1 MFWKVKLI
9 QEMIQEMIH
18 EIKVRH
24 MLNSAV
30 TQKEILITIALTKF
44 SESLQ
49 ENCFWLLVYKCM

>member
-1 MFWKVKLI
+1 
-9 QEMIQEMIH
+9 MIQEMIH
-18 EIKVRH
+18 KIKVRN

-30 TQKEILITIALTKF
+30 TQKEILMTIALTKC